1 MPQRI
6 LHVSYSKTGGAGNV
20 AAQLSKAQSQRD
32 NYESNFIYSSES
44 NLRTKPFENIRLTA
58 RAGLDNFVIKRNGW
72 PTLFSLNRN
81 IQNKSLNKMLIE
93 HNGVLHFHWLN
104 GILNLR
110 NVLNYSQMGKKILWT
125 IHDMEPFTG
134 GCHNSI
140 NCLNFKKSC
149 SGCPAVKQIFM
160 PQVQKAKLEKNG
172 FLSLIDNVTL
182 VFPSRWLLNNFKSG
196 APQCSS
202 ALEFVPNPVSDI
214 FFEKGAHDL
223 NFKKRDSQHL
233 VLGFVSNDLNDS
245 IKQFAGV
252 IEAVQM
258 VSKLVT
264 KPIKLIAVGAKFK
277 NYPKELNFEVIQA
290 GVVSDQSRLRDL
302 YSEMDLLISNSLSES
317 FGLTIA
323 EASAVGVPSLVL
335 EGSGSSELI
344 ENNLTGFIYKNQVEL
359 ISKIVK
365 ISESETVI
373 RDAGLNAKENAIK
386 NWKMDR
392 VLNGYDKLY
401 DNLL

>member
-1 MPQRI
+1 
-6 LHVSYSKTGGAGNV
+6 
-20 AAQLSKAQSQRD
+20 
-32 NYESNFIYSSES
+32 
-44 NLRTKPFENIRLTA
+44 
-58 RAGLDNFVIKRNGW
+58 
-72 PTLFSLNRN
+72 
-81 IQNKSLNKMLIE
+81 
-93 HNGVLHFHWLN
+93 
-104 GILNLR
+104 
-110 NVLNYSQMGKKILWT
+110 
-125 IHDMEPFTG
+125 
-134 GCHNSI
+134 
-140 NCLNFKKSC
+140 
-149 SGCPAVKQIFM
+149 
-160 PQVQKAKLEKNG
+160 
-172 FLSLIDNVTL
+172 
-182 VFPSRWLLNNFKSG
+182 LLNNFKSG

-223 NFKKRDSQHL
+223 NFKKRSSQHL

-258 VSKLVT
+258 VSKLVN

-392 VLNGYDKLY
+392 VLNRYDKLY

>member
-1 MPQRI
+1 MI
-6 LHVSYSKTGGAGNV
+6 NVLHVSYSKSGGAGAV
-20 AAQLSKAQSQRD
+20 AAQLSRGQALLA
-32 NYESNFIYSSES
+32 NYESDFLFASES
-44 NLRTKPFENIRLTA
+44 NIKNRPFDNMDLTTKAVI
-58 RAGLDNFVIKRNGW
+58 DNLIIKKRSW
-72 PTLFSLNRN
+72 PTLFTLTRN
-81 IQNKSLNKMLIE
+81 TSDELLSEKLVDFE
-93 HNGVLHFHWLN
+93 GVLHFHWLN
-104 GILNLR
+104 GILNLH
-110 NVLNYSQMGKKILWT
+110 NVVNYSKMGKKILWT

-140 NCLNFKKSC
+140 NCMNFEKLC

-172 FLSLIDNVTL
+172 LLSLIDNVTL

-373 RDAGLNAKENAIK
+373 RDAGLNAKENAIN

-392 VLNGYDKLY
+392 VLNRYDKLY

>member
-1 MPQRI
+1 MKNV
-6 LHVSYSKTGGAGNV
+6 LHVSYSKSGGAGAV
-20 AAQLSKAQSQRD
+20 AAQLSRGQALLA
-32 NYESNFIYSSES
+32 NYESDFLFASES
-44 NLRTKPFENIRLTA
+44 NIKNRPFDNMDLTTKAVI
-58 RAGLDNFVIKRNGW
+58 DNLIIKKRSW
-72 PTLFSLNRN
+72 PTLFTLTRN
-81 IQNKSLNKMLIE
+81 TSDELLSEKLVDFE
-93 HNGVLHFHWLN
+93 GVLHFHWLN
-104 GILNLR
+104 GILNLH
-110 NVLNYSQMGKKILWT
+110 NVVNYSKMGKKILWT

-140 NCLNFKKSC
+140 NCMNFEKLC

-172 FLSLIDNVTL
+172 LLSLIDNVTL

-223 NFKKRDSQHL
+223 NFKKRESQHL

-277 NYPKELNFEVIQA
+277 NYPKELNFEVFQA
-290 GVVSDQSRLRDL
+290 GIVSDQSRLRDL

-373 RDAGLNAKENAIK
+373 HDAGLNAKENAIK

-392 VLNGYDKLY
+392 VLNRYDKLY

>member
-1 MPQRI
+1 
-6 LHVSYSKTGGAGNV
+6 V
-20 AAQLSKAQSQRD
+20 
-32 NYESNFIYSSES
+32 
-44 NLRTKPFENIRLTA
+44 
-58 RAGLDNFVIKRNGW
+58 
-72 PTLFSLNRN
+72 
-81 IQNKSLNKMLIE
+81 
-93 HNGVLHFHWLN
+93 
-104 GILNLR
+104 
-110 NVLNYSQMGKKILWT
+110 
-125 IHDMEPFTG
+125 
-134 GCHNSI
+134 
-140 NCLNFKKSC
+140 
-149 SGCPAVKQIFM
+149 
-160 PQVQKAKLEKNG
+160 
-172 FLSLIDNVTL
+172 
-182 VFPSRWLLNNFKSG
+182 
-196 APQCSS
+196 PQCSS

-252 IEAVQM
+252 IEAIQL

-323 EASAVGVPSLVL
+323 EASAVGVTSLVL

-392 VLNGYDKLY
+392 VLNRYDKLY

>member
-1 MPQRI
+1 MI
-6 LHVSYSKTGGAGNV
+6 NVLHVSYSKSGGAGAV
-20 AAQLSKAQSQRD
+20 AAQLSRGQALLA
-32 NYESNFIYSSES
+32 NYESDFLFASES
-44 NLRTKPFENIRLTA
+44 NIKNRPFDNMDLTTKAVI
-58 RAGLDNFVIKRNGW
+58 DNLIIKKRSW
-72 PTLFSLNRN
+72 PTLFTLTRN
-81 IQNKSLNKMLIE
+81 TSDELLSEKLVDFE
-93 HNGVLHFHWLN
+93 GVLHFHWLN
-104 GILNLR
+104 GILNLH
-110 NVLNYSQMGKKILWT
+110 NVVNYSKMGKKILWT

-140 NCLNFKKSC
+140 NCMNFEKLC

-172 FLSLIDNVTL
+172 LLSLIDNVTL

-335 EGSGSSELI
+335 EGSGSRELI

-365 ISESETVI
+365 ISESETVM

-386 NWKMDR
+386 HWKMDS
-392 VLNGYDKLY
+392 VLNRYDKLY

>member
-1 MPQRI
+1 MI
-6 LHVSYSKTGGAGNV
+6 NVLHVSYSKSGGAGAV
-20 AAQLSKAQSQRD
+20 AAQLSRGQALLA
-32 NYESNFIYSSES
+32 NYESDFLFASES
-44 NLRTKPFENIRLTA
+44 NIKNRPFDNMDLTTKAVI
-58 RAGLDNFVIKRNGW
+58 DNLIIKKRSW
-72 PTLFSLNRN
+72 PTLFTLTRN
-81 IQNKSLNKMLIE
+81 TSDELLSEKLVDFE
-93 HNGVLHFHWLN
+93 GVLHFHWLN
-104 GILNLR
+104 GILNLH
-110 NVLNYSQMGKKILWT
+110 NVVNYSKMGKKILWT

-140 NCLNFKKSC
+140 NCMNFEKLC

-172 FLSLIDNVTL
+172 LLSLIDNVTL

-290 GVVSDQSRLRDL
+290 GIVSDQSRLRDL

-335 EGSGSSELI
+335 EGSGSRELI

-365 ISESETVI
+365 ISESETVM

-386 NWKMDR
+386 HWKMDS
-392 VLNGYDKLY
+392 VLNRYDKLY

>member
-1 MPQRI
+1 MI
-6 LHVSYSKTGGAGNV
+6 NVLHVSYSKSGGAGAV
-20 AAQLSKAQSQRD
+20 AAQLSRGQALLA
-32 NYESNFIYSSES
+32 NYESDFLFASES
-44 NLRTKPFENIRLTA
+44 NIKNRPFDNMDLTTKA
-58 RAGLDNFVIKRNGW
+58 VLDNLIIKKRSW
-72 PTLFSLNRN
+72 PTLFTLTRN
-81 IQNKSLNKMLIE
+81 TSDELLSEKLVDFE
-93 HNGVLHFHWLN
+93 GVLHFHWLN
-104 GILNLR
+104 GILNLH
-110 NVLNYSQMGKKILWT
+110 NVVNYSKMGKKILWT

-140 NCLNFKKSC
+140 NCMNFEKLC

-172 FLSLIDNVTL
+172 LLSLIDNVTL

-252 IEAVQM
+252 IEAIQL

-290 GVVSDQSRLRDL
+290 GIVSDQSRLRDL

>member
-1 MPQRI
+1 MKNV
-6 LHVSYSKTGGAGNV
+6 LHVSYSKSGGAGAV
-20 AAQLSKAQSQRD
+20 AAQLSRGQALLA
-32 NYESNFIYSSES
+32 NYESDFLFASES
-44 NLRTKPFENIRLTA
+44 NIKNRPFDNMDLTTKAVI
-58 RAGLDNFVIKRNGW
+58 DNLIIKKRSW
-72 PTLFSLNRN
+72 PTLFTLTRN
-81 IQNKSLNKMLIE
+81 TSDELLSEKLVDFE
-93 HNGVLHFHWLN
+93 GVLHFHWLN
-104 GILNLR
+104 GILNLH
-110 NVLNYSQMGKKILWT
+110 NVVNYSKMGKKILWT

-140 NCLNFKKSC
+140 NCMNFEKLC

-172 FLSLIDNVTL
+172 LLSLIDNVTL

-252 IEAVQM
+252 IEAIQL

-277 NYPKELNFEVIQA
+277 NYPKELNFP
-290 GVVSDQSRLRDL
+290 SRHSLR
-302 YSEMDLLISNSLSES
+302 SKS
-317 FGLTIA
+317 
-323 EASAVGVPSLVL
+323 PS
-335 EGSGSSELI
+335 
-344 ENNLTGFIYKNQVEL
+344 
-359 ISKIVK
+359 
-365 ISESETVI
+365 
-373 RDAGLNAKENAIK
+373 
-386 NWKMDR
+386 
-392 VLNGYDKLY
+392 
-401 DNLL
+401 